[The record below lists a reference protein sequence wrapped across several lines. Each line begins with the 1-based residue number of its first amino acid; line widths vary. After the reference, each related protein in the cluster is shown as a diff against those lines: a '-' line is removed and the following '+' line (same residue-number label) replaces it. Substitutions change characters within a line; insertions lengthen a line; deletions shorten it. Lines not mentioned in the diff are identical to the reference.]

1 MTIAQRIELRR
12 LGYSKDEVN
21 AMIEEEKQQAAQPP
35 VDNPSPADPDPVQE
49 ETPIPEPAA
58 ETTQAHAAELL
69 TAINNLT
76 LALQGHK
83 LNNTEQPNV
92 PNPET
97 ADTIFNN
104 ILKG

>member
-35 VDNPSPADPDPVQE
+35 ADPDPEPVPE
-49 ETPIPEPAA
+49 ETQTPVPAA
-58 ETTQAHAAELL
+58 ETSQAPAAELL

-83 LNNTEQPNV
+83 LNNTEQPNT
-92 PNPET
+92 PAPET
-97 ADTIFNN
+97 ADSIFNN